1 MLKKLSQW
9 FTEEALTN
17 AESNTDEHALEL
29 ATAALM
35 MEVARSDQDKSA
47 EERAVIFDMMRSR
60 MQLSEKEIQDLVGL
74 AEQSAEEA
82 HDLYTFTSLMNE
94 HFDYTQKKKLLIDLW
109 RVAYADAALDS
120 HESHIIRR
128 IAGLMHVS
136 NNDMLHARAQARPSQ
151 T

>member
-9 FTEEALTN
+9 FTDEALTN
-17 AESNTDEHALEL
+17 AEPSSDEHALEL

-35 MEVARSDQDKSA
+35 MEVARSDQEKSA
-47 EERAVIFDMMRSR
+47 EELALIFDMMRSR
-60 MQLSEKEIQDLVGL
+60 MHLSEKEIKDLVTL

-82 HDLYTFTSLMNE
+82 HDLFTFTSLMNE
-94 HFDYTQKKKLLIDLW
+94 NFNYAQKKKLLIDLW
-109 RVAYADAALDS
+109 RVAYADASLDS

-136 NNDMLHARAQARPSQ
+136 NNDMLHARAQARPS
-151 T
+151 